1 VTDDGAVWL
10 GIDLGTQSVR
20 ALAVTAS
27 GEIAGSGVHGLT
39 GRREEGRHE
48 QDPEH
53 WWRATAAACGQA
65 LEGLPPGA
73 VRAVAVDGTSGTVLL
88 TDDNGG
94 PLTPGLMYDDTRA
107 AEETRRANE
116 AGAALWEE
124 LGYRRMQPAWALPK
138 LLWLLDRN
146 PGPVRVAH
154 QADFVNRRL
163 AGHAVPTDLSNA
175 LKTGA
180 HLIEEAWPAD
190 VLDTLGVPLDA
201 LPPLVRS
208 GTPIGAVCAAA
219 AEATGVPEGTPI
231 VAGMTD
237 GCAAQLG
244 AGRLSVGSWNSV
256 LGTTL
261 VLKGVTRELVRDPYG
276 AVYSHRAPDGEWLPG
291 GASST
296 GAGAISR
303 DFPGRDLHELDRL
316 AAHHEPARALAY
328 PLVSPG
334 ERFPFAAPDA
344 RRFLLGSTGD
354 EADDYAAVL
363 QGVAYIERLSFDH
376 LDLLGAPIDGD
387 LTLTGG
393 AARSAYWCRLRA
405 DVLGRPVTLPAHPEP
420 ALGAAVLAAS
430 PDRRVAEVAAEM
442 VAVRETIDPGP
453 HTDRFDDGY
462 LRLVGELERRGWLPA
477 PTAAH
482 ARARTAHERPARIER
497 GTPR

>member
-1 VTDDGAVWL
+1 MTEAVWL

-20 ALAVTAS
+20 ALAVTAT
-27 GEIAGSGVHGLT
+27 GEIAGSGAHALT

-48 QDPEH
+48 QDPEE
-53 WWRATAAACGQA
+53 WWRAVATACGSA
-65 LEGLPPGA
+65 LDGVRPGA
-73 VRAVAVDGTSGTVLL
+73 VRAVAVDGTSGTILL
-88 TDDNGG
+88 TDRDGT
-94 PLTPGLMYDDTRA
+94 PLTPGVMYDDTRA
-107 AEETRRANE
+107 TAEAERVNE
-116 AGAALWEE
+116 AGAELWQE

-138 LLWLLDRN
+138 LLWLLERHR
-146 PGPVRVAH
+146 GPAHLAH

-163 AGHAVPTDLSNA
+163 AGHPVPADLSNA

-180 HLIEEAWPAD
+180 HLIDERWPAG
-190 VLDTLGVPLDA
+190 VLDALGVPA
-201 LPPLVRS
+201 EVLPPLVRS
-208 GTPIGAVCAAA
+208 GTPLGAVCAAA
-219 AEATGVPEGTPI
+219 AEVTGIPEGTPI

-244 AGRLSVGSWNSV
+244 AGRLTAGSWNSV

-261 VLKGVTRELVRDPYG
+261 VLKGVTRELVHDPYG

-296 GAGAISR
+296 GAGAIAR
-303 DFPGRDLHELDRL
+303 DFPGRDLRELDRL
-316 AAHHEPARALAY
+316 AARHEPARALAY

-344 RRFLLGSTGD
+344 RGFLLGGTGD
-354 EADDYAAVL
+354 ETDDYAAIL
-363 QGVAYIERLSFDH
+363 QGVAYLERLCFDH
-376 LDLLGAPIDGD
+376 LDLLGAPTGGD

-405 DVLGRPVTLPAHPEP
+405 DVLGRPVILPAHPEA

-430 PDRRVAEVAAEM
+430 PGRRVAEVAAAM
-442 VAVRETIDPGP
+442 VTVRETIDPGP
-453 HTDRFDDGY
+453 GSGRFDEAY

-482 ARARTAHERPARIER
+482 ARTRAAPTQR

>member
-1 VTDDGAVWL
+1 MTGGDGVWV

-27 GEIAGSGVHGLT
+27 GEIAGAGAHELT

-48 QDPEH
+48 QDPEQ
-53 WWRATAAACGQA
+53 WWRATAAACGNA
-65 LEGLPPGA
+65 LEGVAPGA
-73 VRAVAVDGTSGTVLL
+73 VRAVAVDGTSGTILL
-88 TDDNGG
+88 TDGDGS
-94 PLTPGLMYDDTRA
+94 PLTPALMYDDTRA
-107 AEETRRANE
+107 TEETRRVNE
-116 AGAALWEE
+116 AGAAVWEE

-138 LLWLLDRN
+138 LLWLLRRHR
-146 PGPVRVAH
+146 GSVHLAH

-163 AGHAVPTDLSNA
+163 AGHAVPADLSNA

-180 HLIEEAWPAD
+180 HLIEEDWPTEILDALGVPAD
-190 VLDTLGVPLDA
+190 V

-208 GTPIGAVCAAA
+208 GTPIGAVCATA
-219 AEATGVPEGTPI
+219 AEVTGIPEGTPI
-231 VAGMTD
+231 IAGMTD

-244 AGRLSVGSWNSV
+244 AGRLTVGSWNSV

-261 VLKGVTRELVRDPYG
+261 VLKGVTRELVQDPYG

-303 DFPGRDLHELDRL
+303 DFPGRDLRELDRL
-316 AAHHEPARALAY
+316 AARHEPARALAY
-328 PLVSPG
+328 PLVSRG

-344 RRFLLGSTGD
+344 RGFLLGSTGD
-354 EADDYAAVL
+354 EADDYAAIL
-363 QGVAYIERLSFDH
+363 QGVAYLERLCFDH

-430 PDRRVAEVAAEM
+430 PGRRVAETAAEM

-453 HTDRFDDGY
+453 HAERFDEGY

-482 ARARTAHERPARIER
+482 ARTAHTQG
-497 GTPR
+497 GTSR